1 MATVRTAVVLCVL
14 IAGIAGV
21 IRFGGNEGIGIGT
34 PHSALPGAYVA
45 VPGPWH
51 WRWVRVE
58 HPPPGTPHYIRQRY
72 RTINYVSAT
81 PVP

>member
-1 MATVRTAVVLCVL
+1 MRSVVVLCAL
-14 IAGIAGV
+14 MAGIAGV
-21 IRFGGNEGIGIGT
+21 IQFGGHGGDEIGG

-58 HPPPGTPHYIRQRY
+58 HPPPGTPRYIGQRY
-72 RTINYVSAT
+72 RTIHYVGAT
-81 PVP
+81 PLP